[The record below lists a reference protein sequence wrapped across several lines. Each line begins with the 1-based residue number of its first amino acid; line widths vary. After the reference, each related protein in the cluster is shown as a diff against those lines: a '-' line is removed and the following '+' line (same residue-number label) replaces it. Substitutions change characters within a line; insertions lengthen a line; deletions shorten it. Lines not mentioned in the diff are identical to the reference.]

1 LPDSPA
7 RDRRPISAPLATFL
21 SFLWPGAG
29 QWYLG
34 RQRTALIYAIPVALV
49 FVAAIGQA
57 LAGLS
62 DLAIQLFAPTYSL
75 TILVLV
81 VLLGLWRLMS
91 MAGALT
97 STGRP
102 VPARSRPVGVFVAL
116 AAVVVLVHGVAGY
129 YAWSFYQAGTQIFG
143 PSPDTVGVGPDPS
156 ASDDGTDD
164 PSDQPSAEV
173 VDTPGTSPSV
183 GPSEAPTTADSRI
196 NILLMGVDSSSIRS
210 HALTDTLIVASIDP
224 VSGKIA
230 MLSFPRDIAR
240 FPLWSGGTYTG
251 KINSLMSYAAA
262 HPQQFPDGSIKTLVK
277 ELGYLAG
284 VRIDYYATVN
294 LDGFRSVVDEVGGVD
309 INNPRAINDPA
320 YGGWTDKRPIGF
332 YLSAGVHHLD
342 GQTALAYVR
351 SRKGTGDNDFT
362 RARRQQQLLVALAR
376 KLADPSLLPRLPA
389 LLKAA
394 SDTVRT
400 NFPAD
405 RLGEMLALGRS
416 VPDDA
421 IQRYV
426 LGPPYAIRP
435 PESIATY
442 YLKID
447 FVRLAALSIK
457 LFGSDSRYAPQPSP
471 APSPASSP

>member
-1 LPDSPA
+1 MLDSRRFA
-7 RDRRPISAPLATFL
+7 RLSRSRSATHLRAAGDVPVLRVAGRRPVV
-21 SFLWPGAG
+21 PGATSDSAHLRDPG
-29 QWYLG
+29 G
-34 RQRTALIYAIPVALV
+34 ARVRR
-49 FVAAIGQA
+49 GHR
-57 LAGLS
+57 AGARAELT

-143 PSPDTVGVGPDPS
+143 PGPDTVGVGPDPS
-156 ASDDGTDD
+156 AGYDGTDD

-173 VDTPGTSPSV
+173 IDTPGASPSI
-183 GPSEAPTTADSRI
+183 GPSEAPTQADSRI
-196 NILLMGVDSSSIRS
+196 NILLMGVDSSSIRN

-224 VSGKIA
+224 VTRKIA
-230 MLSFPRDIAR
+230 MLSFPRDIAQ

-262 HPQQFPDGSIKTLVK
+262 HTPRSSPTGRSRPSSRSSGTWP
-277 ELGYLAG
+277 AS
-284 VRIDYYATVN
+284 RIDYYATVN

-309 INNPRAINDPA
+309 IDNPRAINDPV

-351 SRKGTGDNDFT
+351 SRKGAGDNDFT

-376 KLADPSLLPRLPA
+376 KLADPALLPRLPA

-405 RLGEMLALGRS
+405 RLGEMLALGRG
-416 VPDDA
+416 VPDECDPA
-421 IQRYV
+421 LRARSAVCDQAARTRS
-426 LGPPYAIRP
+426 RP
-435 PESIATY
+435 TT
-442 YLKID
+442 
-447 FVRLAALSIK
+447 
-457 LFGSDSRYAPQPSP
+457 
-471 APSPASSP
+471 